1 MKKMH
6 HLQIEPGE
14 IGEFVIMP
22 GDPDRCHLIAEH
34 FENPQLV
41 AQNREYV
48 TYAGKYKGL
57 TVSAT
62 STGMGCPSAA
72 IALEELIMSGAK
84 YLIRLG
90 TTGALQ
96 KNISLG
102 DIIIPSSAVRLEGT
116 SVEYIPIEFPAIAD
130 IDIIDDLVKATQ
142 EKNLKSHIGIIMS
155 HDAFYKDSV
164 FTEPDFLKKE
174 QVWIDSNVLS
184 VENESSALF
193 IIGYLRK
200 VKVGSILTAVA
211 NHLTREVII
220 DEEKINPIFHQM
232 TDICLEAFTKK
243 ATTLF

>member
-22 GDPDRCHLIAEH
+22 GDPGRCHLIAEH

-41 AQNREYV
+41 AKNREYV
-48 TYAGKYKGL
+48 TYTGKYKGL

-130 IDIIDDLVKATQ
+130 IDIINDLVKATQ
-142 EKNLKSHIGIIMS
+142 EKNLKSHIGIIIS
-155 HDAFYKDSV
+155 HDAFYMNPV
-164 FTEPDFLKKE
+164 FSEPDFLKKE
-174 QVWIDSNVLS
+174 QTWIDSNVLS

-200 VKVGSILTAVA
+200 VKVGSMLTAVA

-220 DEEKINPIFHQM
+220 DEEKINSLFHQM
-232 TDICLEAFTKK
+232 TDLCLEAFKTLKK
-243 ATTLF
+243 E